1 MQHKVKLTVLDKKLY
16 PELQREYCIDKEAGA
31 CPCYEIGDEFI
42 FTRYGEEDDFWH
54 GGINTVVNRAER
66 ADGEEFIAGGVHY
79 PHCAEAWDA
88 FSRYIYTGLNGGAIM
103 RNWMSNPKVMIT
115 CCQDGTR
122 PVIFK
127 IERLDYKAVYVENL
141 DENLLKC
148 ERACEVLID
157 KNLAVSFSVNDGFI
171 ELYAEEDFS
180 DDVITEAFASFGLRV
195 LKID

>member
-16 PELQREYCIDKEAGA
+16 PELQREYCHDKEAGV

-42 FTRYGEEDDFWH
+42 FARYGEEDDFWH
-54 GGINTVVNRAER
+54 GGINTVVNRRER
-66 ADGEEFIAGGVHY
+66 ADGEEFIAGGVRY

-103 RNWMSNPKVMIT
+103 SGWMENPKVMIT

-127 IERLDYKAVYVENL
+127 IERLDYKAVHIENL
-141 DENLLKC
+141 DENLLLC
-148 ERACEVLID
+148 EQACDKLISNGKAVNFDVRAGFVEVYVDEDVPNAEIAD
-157 KNLAVSFSVNDGFI
+157 VFS
-171 ELYAEEDFS
+171 S
-180 DDVITEAFASFGLRV
+180 CGLNV

>member
-16 PELQREYCIDKEAGA
+16 PELQKEYCQDKEAGV

-42 FTRYGEEDDFWH
+42 FARYGEEDDFWH
-54 GGINTVVNRAER
+54 GGINTIVNRAKR
-66 ADGEEFIAGGVHY
+66 ADGEEFIAGGLHY

-103 RNWMSNPKVMIT
+103 RNWMEDPKVMIT

-127 IERLDYKAVYVENL
+127 IERLDYKAVHIKNL
-141 DENLLKC
+141 DENLRGC
-148 ERACEVLID
+148 EKVCDKLIENG
-157 KNLAVSFSVNDGFI
+157 KAVNFDVRDGFVEI
-171 ELYAEEDFS
+171 YVDEDIPDAE
-180 DDVITEAFASFGLRV
+180 IAEAFSASGLNV
-195 LKID
+195 IKID

>member
-16 PELQREYCIDKEAGA
+16 PELQREYCHDKEAGV

-42 FTRYGEEDDFWH
+42 FARYGEEDDFWH
-54 GGINTVVNRAER
+54 GGINTVVNRRER
-66 ADGEEFIAGGVHY
+66 ADVEEFIAGGVRY

-103 RNWMSNPKVMIT
+103 SGWMENPKVMIT

-127 IERLDYKAVYVENL
+127 IERLDYKAVHIENL
-141 DENLLKC
+141 DENLLLC
-148 ERACEVLID
+148 EQACDKLISNGKAVNFDVRAGFVEVYVDEDVPNAEIAD
-157 KNLAVSFSVNDGFI
+157 VFS
-171 ELYAEEDFS
+171 S
-180 DDVITEAFASFGLRV
+180 CGLNV